1 MTGTL
6 RNIIL
11 LSLLGF
17 PAAAQVPEI
26 SGIRDA
32 CRPEMPVETCEAAA
46 QALIGSDAA
55 QADLAEAYR
64 LRGLRYHGESGYDRQ
79 AIADYTAALEIEPR
93 SNIYFN
99 RAQLLRFS
107 GDETGAFADLEEAV
121 ALHPGY
127 GKAWVD
133 ISLILSNQE
142 RYREAIAAAHNALD
156 RDPELSDRFKS
167 MAWVNIGNASYRIG
181 ELETAEDALQRAI
194 GFNPQNGGAHRH
206 LTRVYILMKD
216 RARAEEAFAAARE
229 IDPYSPHNGSL
240 EAALAGLD

>member
-17 PAAAQVPEI
+17 P
-26 SGIRDA
+26 
-32 CRPEMPVETCEAAA
+32 AAA

-79 AIADYTAALEIEPR
+79 AIADHTAVPEIEPR

-99 RAQLLRFS
+99 RLQLLRFS
-107 GDETGAFADLEEAV
+107 GDETGAFADL
-121 ALHPGY
+121 
-127 GKAWVD
+127 
-133 ISLILSNQE
+133 
-142 RYREAIAAAHNALD
+142 
-156 RDPELSDRFKS
+156 
-167 MAWVNIGNASYRIG
+167 
-181 ELETAEDALQRAI
+181 
-194 GFNPQNGGAHRH
+194 
-206 LTRVYILMKD
+206 
-216 RARAEEAFAAARE
+216 EEAFAAARE